1 MVRQNVPQ
9 GSRAAALALLVGA
22 ALIAPALAPVVA
34 RAGAAGGTEMK
45 AEEIRRQLI
54 GQTIRWWDE
63 AGFFHGW
70 MELEPDG
77 RASITM
83 QNPDGADT
91 GQWRLADAQLC
102 TRWTAARDGTEKCY
116 RLRQV
121 APQRFVTSGGNVFM
135 LVTPEV

>member
-1 MVRQNVPQ
+1 MVRQDVPRA
-9 GSRAAALALLVGA
+9 GRAPMLALVLGMASTAPAISLVAARAAAAD
-22 ALIAPALAPVVA
+22 
-34 RAGAAGGTEMK
+34 GTEMK
-45 AEEIRRQLI
+45 AEEIRKQLV

-91 GQWRLADAQLC
+91 GHWRLADAQLC
-102 TRWTAARDGTEKCY
+102 TRWTAARDGAEKCY

-121 APQRFVTSGGNVFM
+121 APQRFVTSGGNVFV